1 MADDYAEDH
10 HISELIET
18 LRTGLLKTKPAK
30 PVEWLTERLTH
41 ADMAQFDLSGEER
54 ARVRRTLSASR
65 PTYFKPQQAHII
77 SVAQYNK
84 GTAFTEKERELLG
97 LQGLLPYQVET
108 LSQQV
113 ARCEA
118 QVAKFE
124 KPIQKFTYLTNLKE
138 TNQTLFYS
146 WGIKNLQECLPIV
159 YTPTVGEACVNFDG
173 IFSHPQG
180 MYITTKHTGRIRQIL
195 DNWVTDVDIIVVSD
209 GSRILGLGDLGA
221 NGMGI
226 PVGKLILYVLAA
238 GFHPARTLPIL
249 VDTGCSTKKYVEE
262 DPFYLGEKRSK
273 MSDDEYYGF
282 LDEFVMAVKNKW
294 PECVLQ
300 FEDFSNDHCFA
311 LLERYRKQTRC
322 FNDDIQGTG
331 AVVAAGFVSAAK
343 LSGVPLDKQV
353 ILFYGA
359 GSAGVGVA
367 EQIMGVMA
375 SRGVDAESARKAFY
389 LIDTKG
395 LVTNN
400 RGDKLQAH
408 KIPWARTD
416 QTEQIK
422 DLIDIVKKFK
432 PTAMIGLSGTPNVFT
447 EEIVKEMAKHT
458 TRPIIFPLS
467 NPTSKAECSAEQ
479 AYKWTDGKAIFAA
492 GSPFAP
498 VTLNGTV
505 YTPGQGNNMYI
516 FPGLGMGSFLSRATE
531 ISDEMIL
538 TAAETLVDC
547 VTDEMLAAGSIYPP
561 LNMIRDISL
570 KIAVRVMEQAQ
581 EQGLSGIPYPPDL
594 SQFVAQN
601 MWSPTYFEA
610 K

>member
-1 MADDYAEDH
+1 M
-10 HISELIET
+10 
-18 LRTGLLKTKPAK
+18 
-30 PVEWLTERLTH
+30 
-41 ADMAQFDLSGEER
+41 
-54 ARVRRTLSASR
+54 
-65 PTYFKPQQAHII
+65 
-77 SVAQYNK
+77 
-84 GTAFTEKERELLG
+84 
-97 LQGLLPYQVET
+97 
-108 LSQQV
+108 
-113 ARCEA
+113 
-118 QVAKFE
+118 
-124 KPIQKFTYLTNLKE
+124 
-138 TNQTLFYS
+138 
-146 WGIKNLQECLPIV
+146 
-159 YTPTVGEACVNFDG
+159 
-173 IFSHPQG
+173 
-180 MYITTKHTGRIRQIL
+180 
-195 DNWVTDVDIIVVSD
+195 
-209 GSRILGLGDLGA
+209 
-221 NGMGI
+221 
-226 PVGKLILYVLAA
+226 
-238 GFHPARTLPIL
+238 
-249 VDTGCSTKKYVEE
+249 
-262 DPFYLGEKRSK
+262 
-273 MSDDEYYGF
+273 
-282 LDEFVMAVKNKW
+282 
-294 PECVLQ
+294 
-300 FEDFSNDHCFA
+300 
-311 LLERYRKQTRC
+311 RC

-331 AVVAAGFVSAAK
+331 AVVAAGFISAAK

-375 SRGVDAESARKAFY
+375 SRGVDAEAARKAFY

-416 QTEQIK
+416 QTEQVK
-422 DLIDIVKKFK
+422 DFFDIVKKFK
-432 PTAMIGLSGTPNVFT
+432 PTAIIGLSGTPNVFT

-458 TRPIIFPLS
+458 ARPIIFPLS

-479 AYKWTDGKAIFAA
+479 AYTWTDGKAIFAA

-498 VTLNGTV
+498 VTLNGKV

-561 LNMIRDISL
+561 LNAIREISL
-570 KIAVRVMEQAQ
+570 KIAVRVMEKAQ

>member
-1 MADDYAEDH
+1 
-10 HISELIET
+10 
-18 LRTGLLKTKPAK
+18 
-30 PVEWLTERLTH
+30 
-41 ADMAQFDLSGEER
+41 
-54 ARVRRTLSASR
+54 
-65 PTYFKPQQAHII
+65 
-77 SVAQYNK
+77 
-84 GTAFTEKERELLG
+84 
-97 LQGLLPYQVET
+97 
-108 LSQQV
+108 
-113 ARCEA
+113 
-118 QVAKFE
+118 
-124 KPIQKFTYLTNLKE
+124 
-138 TNQTLFYS
+138 
-146 WGIKNLQECLPIV
+146 
-159 YTPTVGEACVNFDG
+159 
-173 IFSHPQG
+173 
-180 MYITTKHTGRIRQIL
+180 
-195 DNWVTDVDIIVVSD
+195 
-209 GSRILGLGDLGA
+209 
-221 NGMGI
+221 
-226 PVGKLILYVLAA
+226 
-238 GFHPARTLPIL
+238 
-249 VDTGCSTKKYVEE
+249 
-262 DPFYLGEKRSK
+262 
-273 MSDDEYYGF
+273 
-282 LDEFVMAVKNKW
+282 
-294 PECVLQ
+294 
-300 FEDFSNDHCFA
+300 
-311 LLERYRKQTRC
+311 
-322 FNDDIQGTG
+322 
-331 AVVAAGFVSAAK
+331 
-343 LSGVPLDKQV
+343 V

-375 SRGVDAESARKAFY
+375 SRGVDAEDARKAFY

-570 KIAVRVMEQAQ
+570 KIAVRVMEKAQ